1 MTKRTSSRAERS
13 DAPGRSTEE
22 RPLLLFFT
30 ERTSG
35 PCRRMQS
42 LIAWLSVTRK
52 DRLRV
57 AEIDVEAN
65 PSLVQRLG
73 IARTP
78 TLVLVAG
85 GRPAARIVGRATG
98 KQIDEMLGPFLVR

>member
-1 MTKRTSSRAERS
+1 MTTRTPSRVERGDAQVRSS
-13 DAPGRSTEE
+13 EE

-65 PSLVQRLG
+65 PSLVRRLG

-78 TLVLVAG
+78 TLVLVSG
-85 GRPAARIVGRATG
+85 GRPAARLVGRATG
-98 KQIDEMLGPFLVR
+98 KQIDEMIGPYLAG